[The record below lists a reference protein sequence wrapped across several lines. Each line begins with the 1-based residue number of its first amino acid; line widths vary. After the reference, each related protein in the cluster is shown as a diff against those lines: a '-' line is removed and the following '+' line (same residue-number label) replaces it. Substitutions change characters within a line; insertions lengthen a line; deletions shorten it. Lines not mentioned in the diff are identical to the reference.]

1 MSKNRPAEIQKYRTK
16 LDFLAWVTYP
26 ENSCTS
32 TTPQRG
38 KGSEVFLKNGFK
50 WPLSIRYRPIK
61 RKSQWISG
69 ARPLWKLSSRPHFSL
84 EHFSFLK
91 WPYSPRR
98 AWPLFIVRASFII
111 EGPRLWRRKLLQW
124 EYYRHTQGR
133 SEHCSIQATCLYKRT
148 RLYCARVA
156 LVLLSLSLL
165 WISNH
170 PQEPR
175 SRTSHLHVCSERSLL
190 SGCLERNET

>member
-1 MSKNRPAEIQKYRTK
+1 M
-16 LDFLAWVTYP
+16 TYP

-124 EYYRHTQGR
+124 EYYRHTQ
-133 SEHCSIQATCLYKRT
+133 L
-148 RLYCARVA
+148 RVA
-156 LVLLSLSLL
+156 ASIAAFKQLTYINVHANTAHKLRWFSSLSLL
-165 WISNH
+165 RISNQ

-175 SRTSHLHVCSERSLL
+175 SRTSHLHVCSESSLL
-190 SGCLERNET
+190 SRCLERNKT